1 MARYRIKAVSRMLGV
16 SPDLLRMW
24 EKRYHLF
31 KPQRAGNRYRE
42 FDDEDVQLLRYMCQQ
57 IDQGRAIGELAAEG
71 REALLRQMATSD
83 VRPATVPPDHAIL
96 IDALV
101 DAAQQLDKARLEA
114 RLAEGAALYSFMTLM
129 TEICAPFMHHLGTL
143 WDTGD
148 LSTASEHLATV
159 VLKHRLLTMLQATAP
174 AASAPVLL
182 CACAAGEWHEIG
194 LLTFAYSMQQAGW
207 QVCYLGPDLPVQ
219 GLLHGCQRLQPALV
233 AVSMTYAAGP
243 HPDFTVLEDIDML
256 VASAYP
262 TCVGGQAVERYGH
275 VLQPRHMALLSA
287 LQAAQTYA
295 RAMVGPS
302 TPA

>member
-16 SPDLLRMW
+16 RPELLRMW

-42 FDDEDVQLLRYMCQQ
+42 FDDEDVQLLRYICQQ

-71 REALLRQMATSD
+71 RETLLRHMAASD
-83 VRPATVPPDHAIL
+83 IPPAAMQPDHAIL

-101 DAAQQLDKARLEA
+101 DAAQQLDKGRLEA
-114 RLAEGAALYSFMTLM
+114 KLAEGAALYSFTTLM
-129 TEICAPFMHHLGTL
+129 TEICAPCMHRLGTL
-143 WDTGD
+143 WKAGD

-159 VLKHRLLTMLQATAP
+159 ALKQRLFMMLQATAP

-182 CACAAGEWHEIG
+182 CACVAGEWHEIG
-194 LLTFAYSMQQAGW
+194 LLTFAYTMQQAGW

-233 AVSMTYAAGP
+233 AVSMTYAADP
-243 HPDFTVLEDIDML
+243 HPDLTVLEEIDTL

-262 TCVGGQAVERYGH
+262 TCVGGQAVERYSH
-275 VLQPRHMALLSA
+275 TLQPRHMSLLSA
-287 LQAAQTYA
+287 PQAARTYA
-295 RAMVGPS
+295 RELIGSPM
-302 TPA
+302 PA